1 MCPETNRRPWTFNLR
16 AAAGLLWLIACLS
29 LSAPALAQDAA
40 LPEAEQASWDVFL
53 RSGADDAALEL
64 VFINLLT
71 GEARQASVTGER
83 FSLLE
88 DAVIYFDL
96 AADQVMLAQ
105 PDASIQPHPFIR
117 KSAAAERVDW
127 VLSKDRRRIAWTE
140 ARRDD
145 EGGWST
151 ATYVSGTA
159 STDETDSRELLLDG
173 PRAGVRVLPVA
184 FSALTDE
191 LILEAHADGITDY
204 FAYRRYAALFAL
216 NLIDGETRP
225 LPDEPAC
232 YCAAGFGES
241 LLLRLPPLSDDRA
254 TALVYNLDGSG
265 SMTIEGALPE
275 GFKARGGALLS
286 ADDSLALYVLSQL
299 PPSGDQAGEIRSL
312 FVLADLQTAEQRLVS
327 NPITGLARVLAW
339 TDDNGA
345 VLFTSDQLLGTW
357 KLRLSDGKIS
367 ELAPALYL
375 GSLRG

>member
-16 AAAGLLWLIACLS
+16 AAAGLLWLIACLF
-29 LSAPALAQDAA
+29 LPAPAWAQDAA
-40 LPEAEQASWDVFL
+40 LPETEHASWDVFL
-53 RSGADDAALEL
+53 RGSEDETALEL

-71 GEARQASVTGER
+71 GEVRQAGVMGER
-83 FSLLE
+83 FTLLE

-96 AADQVMLAQ
+96 AADQVMLAL

-117 KSAAAERVDW
+117 KSAAARVDW
-127 VLSKDRRRIAWTE
+127 VLSRDRRRIAWTE

-145 EGGWST
+145 AGGWST
-151 ATYVSGTA
+151 ATYVSGRS

-173 PRAGVRVLPVA
+173 PRANVRVLPVA

-191 LILEAHADGITDY
+191 LILEAQPDGIADY

-216 NLIDGETRP
+216 NLIDGEMRQ
-225 LPDEPAC
+225 LPDESAC

-241 LLLRLPPLSDDRA
+241 LLLRLPPLSDDSA

-299 PPSGDQAGEIRSL
+299 PPPGDQAGEIRSL